1 MKQIKNVVGAV
12 SGDTLVKVIIP
23 SSPFLGQE
31 AMVPVSAIGGGGE
44 SGEWSP
50 TPTNIGG
57 TNPIVTIIYGNYS
70 RVGGV
75 VTCSLFFEV
84 EMDAAELTANFSLDL
99 PIASDFVAA
108 KNAFG
113 IISYSE
119 LSNGEFASQGINA
132 DPATN
137 KLILN
142 VASTSN
148 GFAFQSLTAML
159 QYVII

>member
-31 AMVPVSAIGGGGE
+31 AMVPVSAIGGGE
-44 SGEWSP
+44 SGEWNP
-50 TPTNIGG
+50 TTTNVGG
-57 TNPIVTIIYGNYS
+57 TNPLVNIISGNYS

-84 EMDAAELTANFSLDL
+84 TMDAAESVAIFNLGL
-99 PIASDFVAA
+99 PILSSFTQA

-113 IISYSE
+113 IISY
-119 LSNGEFASQGINA
+119 NAIGDPEFVSWGIAA
-132 DPATN
+132 DVGADQITF
-137 KLILN
+137 N
-142 VASTSN
+142 VASLTDGYN
-148 GFAFQSLTAML
+148 FQYLYAIL